1 MPLVGNPLRFD
12 RGLQIAKV
20 YANMG
25 EKRRGGMSV
34 IRIAIVEDDCG
45 AAELLSSYIQRYGDE
60 MGEKFD
66 ITHYEDGAS
75 FLRSDPKSW
84 QIIFMDIEMPGMD
97 GMETSR
103 RLREMDR
110 EAVLIFVTNLA
121 QYAIEGY
128 EVGALDF
135 ILKPVNYFS
144 FKLKMGKAISAVR
157 LRQREIFS
165 VSNEGSVWYI
175 KAAELCYVEVMGH
188 NLIYHTVNGAFK
200 TAGALKS
207 EEKRLEGMG
216 FFRCN
221 YCYLVNL
228 RYVSGIKGNT
238 VTVHGE
244 ELEISR
250 NRKKPFLERL
260 SEFYGRGGM

>member
-1 MPLVGNPLRFD
+1 M
-12 RGLQIAKV
+12 LQ
-20 YANMG
+20 
-25 EKRRGGMSV
+25 
-34 IRIAIVEDDCG
+34 IAIVEDDRK
-45 AAELLSSYIQRYGDE
+45 AAELLTEHIRRYG
-60 MGEKFD
+60 GETGEELTV
-66 ITHYEDGAS
+66 THYENGDS
-75 FLRSDPKSW
+75 FLCSDPKTW
-84 QIIFMDIEMPGMD
+84 QIIFMDIEMPDMD

-103 RLREMDR
+103 RLRQADKN
-110 EAVLIFVTNLA
+110 AVLIFVTNLA

-144 FKLKMGKAISAVR
+144 FKLKMSKAVSAVR
-157 LRQREIFS
+157 LRQQECFS
-165 VSNEGSVWYI
+165 VNNDGGVWFI
-175 KAAELCYVEVMGH
+175 KSSELCYVEVMGH
-188 NLIYHTVNGAFK
+188 NLVYHTVNGAVK
-200 TAGALKS
+200 TTGALKS

-228 RYVSGIKGNT
+228 RYVSGVKGNL

-260 SEFYGRGGM
+260 SEFYGKGGM